1 MSTITFLGTAGSAAV
16 ATRQLRASGGIVLR
30 IEDLQF
36 HLDPGPGA
44 LVKAREFGVSA
55 NQTTA
60 VLVSHNHLN
69 HCNDLNAVVEAMTH
83 AGLEHRGVILAS
95 KSVLQATE
103 DSYPILTKYHQQLV
117 EKIIPMEKNHKVG
130 IELIEIHALAAD
142 HTDPTAI
149 GFKFFCPKFTLSYT
163 GDTALTSEL
172 LEQLSGTDILILN
185 VPYPGNKAEG
195 KNLDTESAIKIV
207 SAVRPRVV
215 VLTHFGLEML
225 KADPL
230 NEAREVQRITGVQT
244 IAAKDGLSI
253 VAEGYGVHKANVR
266 GFDKAYNEIG
276 AVKL

>member
-30 IEDLQF
+30 IDDLQF

-44 LVKAREFGVSA
+44 LVKAREFGISA
-55 NQTTA
+55 QHTTA
-60 VLVSHNHLN
+60 IVVSHNHLN
-69 HCNDLNAVVEAMTH
+69 HCNDLNAVIEAMTH

-95 KSVLQATE
+95 KSVLQVMD
-103 DSYPILTKYHQQLV
+103 DSHPILTKYHQNLV

-163 GDTALTSEL
+163 GDTALTPEL

-185 VPYPGNKAEG
+185 VPYLGNKAEG

-207 SAVRPRVV
+207 SAVRPRVAIMS
-215 VLTHFGLEML
+215 HFGLEML

-266 GFDKAYNEIG
+266 GFDKVYNEMG
-276 AVKL
+276 VVR

>member
-30 IEDLQF
+30 IDDLQF

-83 AGLEHRGVILAS
+83 AGLEHRGVILAA

-130 IELIEIHALAAD
+130 IELIEIHALATD

-163 GDTALTSEL
+163 GDTALTTEL

-266 GFDKAYNEIG
+266 GFDKAYNEMG
-276 AVKL
+276 VVR

>member
-83 AGLEHRGVILAS
+83 AGLEHRGVILAA

-103 DSYPILTKYHQQLV
+103 DSYPILTKYHQKLV

-149 GFKFFCPKFTLSYT
+149 GFKFFCPKFTLSYP
-163 GDTALTSEL
+163 GDTALTQEL
-172 LEQLSGTDILILN
+172 IDQLSGTDILILN
-185 VPYPGNKAEG
+185 VPYPGNKTEG

-207 SAVRPRVV
+207 SAVRPRVAIM
-215 VLTHFGLEML
+215 THFGLEML

-230 NEAREVQRITGVQT
+230 NEAREVQRVTGVQT

-266 GFDKAYNEIG
+266 GFDKAYNETG
-276 AVKL
+276 VVR